1 MPFWLAP
8 GFGGKLGADFAFPAS
23 MWRVIRETFAE
34 FGRDECPRMAAALA
48 FYAVFALPAL
58 LTFTVMVAA
67 AVVDREQITSRLD
80 SHLREAM
87 GPVGARQILAL
98 LAQAQQPGKGLV
110 AGLIGVAVLVVSA
123 TGALGELQT
132 ALNRAWR
139 VEADPQRGGW
149 WSFLWKRLVSLA
161 LLLGIAGLLLAS
173 LVASW
178 GLAEFSAWT
187 QPYLP
192 DWMSGRTAWA
202 LNTLLSLTLV
212 TVLIAVIFKYMPDV
226 RLAWSDVLLG
236 AAVTAVLFV
245 LGKTALGLYFALA
258 TPTSAYGAAGS
269 LALVLLWI
277 YYSAQAI
284 LLGAEFT
291 QVWAR
296 RRGRIVQ
303 PEPGAKRAPPN
314 ATSSAVPASAAR
326 TAP

>member
-1 MPFWLAP
+1 MMAQALH
-8 GFGGKLGADFAFPAS
+8 FGWN
-23 MWRVIRETFAE
+23 MWRLIRETFAE
-34 FGRDECPRMAAALA
+34 FGRNECPRIAAALA

-67 AVVDREQITSRLD
+67 AVVDRDQITSRLD

-87 GPVGARQILAL
+87 GPVGARQLLAL
-98 LAQAQQPGKGLV
+98 LSQAQQPGQGLI
-110 AGLIGVAVLVVSA
+110 AGLIGAAGLVVSA

-139 VEADPQRGGW
+139 VEADPERGGW
-149 WSFLWKRLVSLA
+149 WAFLWKRLVSLA

-173 LVASW
+173 LVVSW
-178 GLAEFSAWT
+178 ALAEFSQWT

-192 DWMSGRTAWA
+192 DWMAGQAPWA

-258 TPTSAYGAAGS
+258 APASAYGAAGS

-277 YYSAQAI
+277 YYSAQAL

-303 PEPGAKRAPPN
+303 PEAGAKRAPPN
-314 ATSSAVPASAAR
+314 AKASGKRASAVRSA
-326 TAP
+326 P